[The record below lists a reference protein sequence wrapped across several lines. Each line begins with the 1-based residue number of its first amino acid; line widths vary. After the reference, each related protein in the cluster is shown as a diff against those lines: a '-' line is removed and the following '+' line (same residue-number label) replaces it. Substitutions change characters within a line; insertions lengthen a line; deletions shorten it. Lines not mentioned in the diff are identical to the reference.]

1 MTPTGRK
8 TPAPAPALP
17 PTRDPHEVSP
27 PDAQP
32 PVYGAPPPPAPQ
44 APPPPKYDEFERW
57 LLDAVLVVAAALA
70 LGFLRRY
77 LRAFLVLALF
87 AACRPPA
94 VCPRTEPPALQL
106 LVAAHADLNAD
117 ERGAAWPVQ
126 LRVFT
131 LERPAPERL
140 ELPAL
145 LADPAAA
152 LGAAPLAAHDFTVF
166 PGQRSRFAIPAPAE
180 GTTLLAVGLVRRPV
194 GQAWHTAAAVPGPA
208 PRTCADPCLYL
219 ALARGDVE
227 GGRFPPAGFPTRDFP
242 TACAPL
248 VRPQGDRR

>member
-1 MTPTGRK
+1 MTPLDRD
-8 TPAPAPALP
+8 TPAPDPT
-17 PTRDPHEVSP
+17 PTRTPS
-27 PDAQP
+27 DAP
-32 PVYGAPPPPAPQ
+32 SPVYGRPPEGPQQAAPPP
-44 APPPPKYDEFERW
+44 KHDEFERW
-57 LLDAVLVVAAALA
+57 LVNAVIVFAAALA
-70 LGFLRRY
+70 LALLRRY
-77 LRAFLVLALF
+77 VRLFLALALF

-94 VCPRTEPPALQL
+94 TCPRTEPPALQL

-152 LGAAPLAAHDFTVF
+152 LGAAPLAVHDFTVF
-166 PGQRSRFAIPAPAE
+166 PGQRSRFTIPAPPE
-180 GTTLLAVGLVRRPV
+180 GATLLAAGLVRRPV
-194 GQAWHTAAAVPGPA
+194 GQAWHTAALVPGPA
-208 PRTCADPCLYL
+208 PRTCADPCFYL

-242 TACAPL
+242 TTCAPI